1 MNQFLHGRL
10 LRLEVVQ
17 CVFRYHPSGSNRLW
31 RCSDL
36 RPGAI
41 SSHMFWR
48 VFLFCW
54 LATQI
59 ALANPTRPG
68 TPTWSGSLPAPVLAV
83 TVNGAT
89 AQTNGDFTFAS
100 SGLTLSNGANTF
112 TVIAA
117 NALGLHTTN
126 TFTRNLPVSA
136 NLQYDADGNLLT
148 DGARCFTW
156 NEAGQLTAAYVTNQW
171 KTVFLRDGLGRV
183 RVASDFGWQSS
194 AWVQTN
200 ETHFIYDG
208 QLLLQERDAAN
219 NVQVTYTRGLDLG
232 GSFAGAGGIGGLLAR
247 TDAQYATN
255 SPLRQT
261 SYHSDAAGNVTAL
274 LDGNENVA
282 ARYLYDP
289 FGRLLGQWG
298 SLANANRMQFSS
310 MPHHGNSG
318 LSLYPFRAYDPVLQ
332 RWLSRD
338 PIGEAGGIDLYAFA
352 GNSPLNAVDSVGRV
366 LHILA
371 GAAAGALIGGGFSIA
386 SDLFHGRD
394 VDWVQA
400 GISATEGAIA
410 GAVASATFGTSLAG
424 SGLALAARGAA
435 AGLGGDL
442 AAQGA
447 GLAAQ
452 TRQCF
457 SFKEAGLSTLLGA
470 GGPLAGKLLGK
481 FFERFAKVEIP
492 VAAKSELGILGKG
505 STADLA
511 KGTTLPR
518 NLREQLAIEQAAA
531 SPAAG
536 TKLPINMTDPRWP
549 GAQGWEK
556 WQQVIKPGGDPI
568 NVHYLRNPVTGQIDD
583 FKIVVPGAR

>member
-1 MNQFLHGRL
+1 
-10 LRLEVVQ
+10 
-17 CVFRYHPSGSNRLW
+17 
-31 RCSDL
+31 
-36 RPGAI
+36 
-41 SSHMFWR
+41 MFWR
-48 VFLFCW
+48 VILFCW

-59 ALANPTRPG
+59 ALANPTRSG
-68 TPTWSGSLPAPVLAV
+68 TLTWSGSLPAPAVEVAV

-89 AQTNGDFTFAS
+89 AQNNGDFTFAC

-112 TVIAA
+112 TVIAV
-117 NALGLHTTN
+117 NALGLHPTN
-126 TFTRNLPVSA
+126 IFTRNLPVS
-136 NLQYDADGNLLT
+136 
-148 DGARCFTW
+148 
-156 NEAGQLTAAYVTNQW
+156 V
-171 KTVFLRDGLGRV
+171 
-183 RVASDFGWQSS
+183 
-194 AWVQTN
+194 
-200 ETHFIYDG
+200 
-208 QLLLQERDAAN
+208 
-219 NVQVTYTRGLDLG
+219 NVYT
-232 GSFAGAGGIGGLLAR
+232 
-247 TDAQYATN
+247 
-255 SPLRQT
+255 
-261 SYHSDAAGNVTAL
+261 DAAGNVTAL

-282 ARYLYDP
+282 ARYRYDP

-310 MPHHGNSG
+310 MPHYGNSG

-352 GNSPLNAVDSVGRV
+352 GNSPLNAVDSDGRV

-435 AGLGGDL
+435 AGLAGDL

>member
-1 MNQFLHGRL
+1 
-10 LRLEVVQ
+10 
-17 CVFRYHPSGSNRLW
+17 
-31 RCSDL
+31 
-36 RPGAI
+36 
-41 SSHMFWR
+41 MFWR
-48 VFLFCW
+48 VILFCW
-54 LATQI
+54 LATHI
-59 ALANPTRPG
+59 ALANPTRSG
-68 TPTWSGSLPAPVLAV
+68 TLTWSGSLPAPAVEV

-89 AQTNGDFTFAS
+89 AQTNGDFTFTS

-126 TFTRNLPVSA
+126 TFTRNLPVS
-136 NLQYDADGNLLT
+136 
-148 DGARCFTW
+148 
-156 NEAGQLTAAYVTNQW
+156 V
-171 KTVFLRDGLGRV
+171 
-183 RVASDFGWQSS
+183 
-194 AWVQTN
+194 
-200 ETHFIYDG
+200 
-208 QLLLQERDAAN
+208 
-219 NVQVTYTRGLDLG
+219 NVYT
-232 GSFAGAGGIGGLLAR
+232 
-247 TDAQYATN
+247 
-255 SPLRQT
+255 
-261 SYHSDAAGNVTAL
+261 DAAGNGTAL

-282 ARYLYDP
+282 DRYLYDP

-298 SLANANRMQFSS
+298 SLANANANRMQFSS

-338 PIGEAGGIDLYAFA
+338 PIGEAGGIGLYAFA
-352 GNSPLNAVDSVGRV
+352 GNSPLNAVDSDGRV

-435 AGLGGDL
+435 AGLAGDL

-470 GGPLAGKLLGK
+470 GGPLAGKFLGK
-481 FFERFAKVEIP
+481 FFERFAKDEIAVAPKTLVQSLDPASIRFSQSSVNAVEEI
-492 VAAKSELGILGKG
+492 
-505 STADLA
+505 
-511 KGTTLPR
+511 
-518 NLREQLAIEQAAA
+518 AA
-531 SPAAG
+531 SMRANGWQGAPIDVVRMSDGALTTFDNTRLLAASRAGIDVQAVVRGAGEAFPAGRWTPRSGIQPTTWEEAVQARIQQQNRLFRQRYPNG
-536 TKLPINMTDPRWP
+536 SPITSS
-549 GAQGWEK
+549 AQ
-556 WQQVIKPGGDPI
+556 
-568 NVHYLRNPVTGQIDD
+568 
-583 FKIVVPGAR
+583 